1 MQDPKYFDNYSL
13 ENIAEDVQ
21 QQKEDI
27 AELDTKVDATIDTVT
42 SIGDTVVRH
51 DKEIG
56 ELESGLDKIEER
68 VDDVEDDM
76 VETKIKV
83 EEIDN
88 KVLSRILCTIA
99 KTMIMN
105 LTYKLQYCVELRKHK
120 ETHNYSF
127 MTLS

>member
-1 MQDPKYFDNYSL
+1 MQDPKYFNNYSL

-88 KVLSRILCTIA
+88 KVLFRIFYINTI
-99 KTMIMN
+99 
-105 LTYKLQYCVELRKHK
+105 LL
-120 ETHNYSF
+120 
-127 MTLS
+127 

>member
-1 MQDPKYFDNYSL
+1 MVICSRSYMIDYYSL

-68 VDDVEDDM
+68 VDDVEVDM

-88 KVLSRILCTIA
+88 KVLFRIFYITQYLDTES
-99 KTMIMN
+99 
-105 LTYKLQYCVELRKHK
+105 TYKQPGPRVRKLFASS
-120 ETHNYSF
+120 N
-127 MTLS
+127 